1 MGAKSEKIFK
11 DIQFVHSNHE
21 MDMLKKNRQDC
32 EHPKNAQFNI
42 YATTWNSFNKFWWNF
57 AKKFITM

>member
-21 MDMLKKNRQDC
+21 MDMLKKIGRIVNIQKMPNLIYMQQPEIPLTNFD
-32 EHPKNAQFNI
+32 EILQKNL
-42 YATTWNSFNKFWWNF
+42 
-57 AKKFITM
+57 